1 MGIRTV
7 LGDSAVS
14 RPLRLACIDTDAPP
28 LFDKSVD
35 GVRRTGYEPAAAELV
50 ASVMGREIEWAIT
63 GWDNMIPMVQRGEA
77 DAVWCGQG
85 MIPERIA
92 LVDFTQPYAIFNET
106 VLVRADDTARS
117 NTTMNGHKVGAIAG
131 SANLKVAQTI
141 VGAEIVEFTGPSV
154 FEDMIAALRSG
165 EVDAFVDDDVVMI
178 PLAEKDPDF
187 VVAFTAETRNPWGV
201 GVQNGNVELLAE
213 LNGALD
219 AVIADGRLE
228 RVWSSWMP
236 DLPFPLKD

>member
-1 MGIRTV
+1 
-7 LGDSAVS
+7 
-14 RPLRLACIDTDAPP
+14 
-28 LFDKSVD
+28 
-35 GVRRTGYEPAAAELV
+35 
-50 ASVMGREIEWAIT
+50 
-63 GWDNMIPMVQRGEA
+63 
-77 DAVWCGQG
+77 
-85 MIPERIA
+85 
-92 LVDFTQPYAIFNET
+92 
-106 VLVRADDTARS
+106 
-117 NTTMNGHKVGAIAG
+117 
-131 SANLKVAQTI
+131 
-141 VGAEIVEFTGPSV
+141 
-154 FEDMIAALRSG
+154 MIAALRSG

>member
-1 MGIRTV
+1 MGVRAV
-7 LGDSAVS
+7 LGDPPVSAA
-14 RPLRLACIDTDAPP
+14 LRLACIDADAPP
-28 LFDKSVD
+28 LFDLSLD
-35 GVRRTGYEPAAAELV
+35 GIRRTGYEPAAADLV
-50 ASVMGREIEWAIT
+50 ASVMGREIEWLIT

-106 VLVRADDTARS
+106 VLVRADDPARS
-117 NTTMNGHKVGAIAG
+117 NTTMNGYKVAAIAG

-154 FEDMIAALRSG
+154 FEDMIAALRTG

-178 PLAEKDPDF
+178 PLADKDPDF
-187 VVAFTAETRNPWGV
+187 VVAFTAETRNPWGI
-201 GVQNGNVELLAE
+201 GVQKGNAELLGE
-213 LNGALD
+213 LNRALD
-219 AVIADGRLE
+219 TVIADGRLAS
-228 RVWSSWMP
+228 VWSAWMP
-236 DLPFPLKD
+236 DLPFPLAK